1 MKSKLITST
10 YDKET
15 GISFAEIVTP
25 LGKFTGVCKLHPED
39 QEYGSRFLGC
49 DFAER
54 RAYIKALKAKRKAVS
69 AEIKTLEDLYKRL
82 SCYKDFNPDS
92 FEAKKIRKT
101 IYEKKTSVE
110 SFKNLISAYE
120 EALNKSFE
128 AAIEK
133 KKKFLE
139 KIEDKRG

>member
-39 QEYGSRFLGC
+39 REYGSRFLGC

-54 RAYIKALKAKRKAVS
+54 RAYIKALKAKRKKII
-69 AEIKTLEDLYKRL
+69 AEIETLEKLYKRL
-82 SCYKDFNPDS
+82 GCYKDFNPDS
-92 FEAKKIRKT
+92 LEAKKIRKT
-101 IYEKKTSVE
+101 IYEMKASAE
-110 SFKNLISAYE
+110 SFKNLIEAYE
-120 EALNKSFE
+120 EALKKSFD
-128 AAIEK
+128 AALEK
-133 KKKFLE
+133 KKNFLE